1 MYQFSLSDLTHVAT
15 FTDYIN
21 YTSAIPESFPAIT
34 RLRWS
39 SSNKSLQFPVH
50 NPATGEVI
58 TTVQAGDESTT
69 EQAIQAAQKA
79 FDDDWRWRTP
89 AQRSALLFACATA
102 LERHKKELAELLCLE
117 NGKPCSD
124 ALSFDVAFLV
134 GIFRY
139 FASLVDKLPG
149 EFYDQ
154 GATYTS
160 VIYEPYGVCAGII
173 PFNWPP
179 IHTGGKLA
187 PALAAGN
194 VMILKPGEQ
203 APLTVIRIVEIIS
216 EILPKDV
223 VQVVPGLGPSV
234 PQAIIQN
241 PLVRMVSFTG
251 STAAGAKVAE
261 TSAKTITPVVLEL
274 GGKNAFVVFD
284 DADLDR
290 AVRDALEGA
299 FFNKGEACTASS
311 RLLVQRG
318 VYERFCTTLATA
330 VRKLKVGN
338 GMDASTHVGP
348 QVTKAQQ
355 ERILG
360 YIKTAENDPR
370 VRIAAQGDLPT
381 DSASTNGYF
390 VRPTLITDVTRDMLI
405 AQEEIFG
412 PVVTVTPFDTEDEA
426 ISIVN
431 ESRYGLTSAFYSRD
445 NERCLRCGRKAD
457 VGLVFIN
464 NYFRN
469 VLGMPFG
476 GAKETGYGREHCI
489 ETLRSWGRAKAIK
502 QPSGFGTIPSWR
514 GVEDIFG
521 K

>member
-1 MYQFSLSDLTHVAT
+1 MAPRFPSLTKT
-15 FTDYIN
+15 
-21 YTSAIPESFPAIT
+21 
-34 RLRWS
+34 RWS
-39 SSNKSLQFPVH
+39 SSNQTLQFPVE
-50 NPATGEVI
+50 NPATGEII
-58 TTVQAGDESTT
+58 TTVQAGDEHTA
-69 EQAIQAAQKA
+69 EQAIQTAQKA
-79 FDDDWRWRTP
+79 FDQDWRWRSP
-89 AQRSALLFACATA
+89 AQRSSLLFECAAA
-102 LERHKKELAELLCLE
+102 LEKRKEELAELLCLE
-117 NGKPCSD
+117 NGKPYAD
-124 ALSFDVAFLV
+124 ALAFDVAFLV

-154 GATYTS
+154 GSTYSS

-216 EILPKDV
+216 EVLPKDV
-223 VQVVPGLGPSV
+223 VQVVPGLGPAV
-234 PQAIIQN
+234 PQTIIGHR
-241 PLVRMVSFTG
+241 LVRMVSFTG

-299 FFNKGEACTASS
+299 FFNKGEACTAAS

-318 VYERFCTTLATA
+318 VYDKFCTALATA
-330 VRKLKVGN
+330 VRKLKVGD
-338 GMDASTHVGP
+338 GMDSRTHVGP

-355 ERILG
+355 ERVLR
-360 YIKTAENDPR
+360 YIKSAEEDAR
-370 VRIAAQGDLPT
+370 VKIAAQADLPT
-381 DSASTNGYF
+381 DPRCKNGYF
-390 VRPTLITDVTRDMLI
+390 VRPTLITDVTRDMVI
-405 AQEEIFG
+405 AQEEMFG
-412 PVVTVTPFDTEDEA
+412 PVVTVTPFDTGDEA
-426 ISIVN
+426 VSIVN
-431 ESRYGLTSAFYSRD
+431 ESQYGLTSAFYSKD
-445 NERCLRCGRKAD
+445 NEKCLRCARKVD
-457 VGLVFIN
+457 VGLVFVN

-502 QPSGFGTIPSWR
+502 QPSGLGTVPSWR
-514 GVEDIFG
+514 GVQDIFG
-521 K
+521 E